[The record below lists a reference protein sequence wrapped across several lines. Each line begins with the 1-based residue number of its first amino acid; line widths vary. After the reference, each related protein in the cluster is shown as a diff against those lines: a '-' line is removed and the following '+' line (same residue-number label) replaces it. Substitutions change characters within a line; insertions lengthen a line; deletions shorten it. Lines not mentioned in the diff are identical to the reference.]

1 MIGGAVAPGPAVTL
15 RLHTPETMPDS
26 DLTTAVVWLVEDD
39 RDYRGAVAEWLGAHV
54 RAVEAYDSVEAA
66 VARLEALRGRAP
78 AGGWP
83 EVVLLDVN
91 LPGVTGIEG
100 LGALKSRLPGAVV
113 VMLTIRDDAET
124 VYAALGAGASG
135 YLLKSAS
142 PDELLAAVAEA
153 RSGGMLMQRQVARLV
168 LSAFEDR
175 QPAPDYGLTNR
186 ETEVLAEMVAG
197 HTQPQ
202 IAERL
207 FVSLSTVNS
216 HVQSVYAKLHV
227 HNGSAAVAKAV
238 RERLVAG

>member
-1 MIGGAVAPGPAVTL
+1 MPAVPC
-15 RLHTPETMPDS
+15 RPARPAMPDS
-26 DLTTAVVWLVEDD
+26 DLSTATVWLVEDD
-39 RDYRGAVAEWLGAHV
+39 ADYRSAVADWLTVHV
-54 RAVEAYDSVEAA
+54 RGVETFTSVEGALARVDSLGEAA
-66 VARLEALRGRAP
+66 P
-78 AGGWP
+78 PDGWP

-100 LGALKSRLPGAVV
+100 LSDLKSRLPGAFV

-153 RSGGMLMQRQVARLV
+153 RAGGMLMQRQVARLV
-168 LSAFEDR
+168 LASFADR
-175 QPAPDYGLTNR
+175 RPAPDYGLTPR
-186 ETEVLAEMVAG
+186 ETEVLSEMVAG
-197 HTQPQ
+197 HTQPE

-216 HVQSVYAKLHV
+216 HVQNVYAKLHV

-238 RERLVAG
+238 RERLVEA

>member
-1 MIGGAVAPGPAVTL
+1 
-15 RLHTPETMPDS
+15 MPDP
-26 DLTTAVVWLVEDD
+26 DLSTAAVWLVEDD
-39 RDYRGAVAEWLGAHV
+39 ADYRSAVAELLRASA
-54 RAVEAYDSVEAA
+54 RAVEEFGSVEAA
-66 VARLEALRGRAP
+66 VARVDAARGAP
-78 AGGWP
+78 PPDGWP

-100 LGALKSRLPGAVV
+100 LAALKSRLPGAVV

-153 RSGGMLMQRQVARLV
+153 RAGGMLMQRQVARLV
-168 LSAFEDR
+168 LAAFEDR
-175 QPAPDYGLTNR
+175 RPAPDYGLTPR
-186 ETEVLAEMVAG
+186 ETEVLSEMVAG

-216 HVQSVYAKLHV
+216 HVQNVYAKLHV

-238 RERLVAG
+238 RERLVGD